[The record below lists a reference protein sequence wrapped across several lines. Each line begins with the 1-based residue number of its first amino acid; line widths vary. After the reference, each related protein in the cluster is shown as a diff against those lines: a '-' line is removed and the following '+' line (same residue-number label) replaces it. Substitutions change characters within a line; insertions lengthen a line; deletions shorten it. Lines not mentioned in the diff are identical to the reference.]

1 MTMQSMVGVSNQFK
15 GKDYIYVPAKDI
27 TGFLA
32 SNGRKVNQYIFFIE
46 NNILNNV
53 YVVSEGDKKYAV
65 TDSLALAKGLE
76 AEAGGLHI
84 RCYCQHPNKI
94 TCDYIS
100 YAV

>member
-1 MTMQSMVGVSNQFK
+1 MTMQSIIGVSNQFK
-15 GKDYIYVPAKDI
+15 GKDYLYVPQKDI
-27 TGFLA
+27 ASFLA

-53 YVVSEGDKKYAV
+53 YVVSEGNRKYAV

-76 AEAGGLHI
+76 SEAGDLHI
-84 RCYCQHPNKI
+84 RCYCQHQNKI
-94 TCDYIS
+94 MCDYVS